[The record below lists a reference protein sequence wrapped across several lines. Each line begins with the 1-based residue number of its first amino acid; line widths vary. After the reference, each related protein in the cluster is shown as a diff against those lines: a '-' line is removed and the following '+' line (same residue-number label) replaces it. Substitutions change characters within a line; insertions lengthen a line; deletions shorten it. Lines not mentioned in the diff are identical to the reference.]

1 MHHLSRV
8 AADNES
14 NSMTASN
21 LAIVFAPT
29 LMKTTQE
36 NIGMGA
42 VGETKHH
49 ARVIEL
55 LILYVNYIFGPVE
68 LHMPQMR
75 NDLHHR
81 VPKRPSGRNNRNSSR
96 CENSDLIS
104 SQTERRN
111 VELNDEFNIPGKYFF
126 YKITLVLT
134 NFFGKNLVII
144 IQSLFAKFCNFT
156 KN

>member
-1 MHHLSRV
+1 MHHLSKV
-8 AADNES
+8 AAENES

-29 LMKTTQE
+29 LMKTSQE

-55 LILYVNYIFGPVE
+55 LIVYVNYVFGPAE
-68 LHMPQMR
+68 LHMPHTNLR
-75 NDLHHR
+75 NDHQHHPR
-81 VPKRPSGRNNRNSSR
+81 VQRPRGTSSR
-96 CENSDLIS
+96 NRSSRDNSDLIS

-111 VELNDEFNIPGKYFF
+111 EVNVDEFNIPGKCQNS
-126 YKITLVLT
+126 TWPCV
-134 NFFGKNLVII
+134 
-144 IQSLFAKFCNFT
+144 FAAFD
-156 KN
+156 